1 LHLSGSYI
9 ISAVSATPLGSG
21 PSPAPAGEPAATRAY
36 RHVKQRLLDGVY
48 GDGELLSEG
57 SIAHEL
63 GVSRT
68 PVREAL
74 LQLQGERLLTLYPK
88 RGALVTPISIR
99 EVAELFETRLLVE
112 RHCLRASAA
121 GPALP
126 KALETEL
133 ARQRELFARGDL
145 PGFAAADREFHRV
158 WVAAAG
164 NRILLELYDRL
175 RDRQQRVTATM
186 IAADSRRPRELIEE
200 HASIIAALDGG
211 DADGALSAL
220 ERHLNAARLRSEG

>member
-1 LHLSGSYI
+1 
-9 ISAVSATPLGSG
+9 VSATPLRSD
-21 PSPAPAGEPAATRAY
+21 PPQPASAGEPAATRAY

-88 RGALVTPISIR
+88 RGALVTPVSAR
-99 EVAELFETRLLVE
+99 EVGEVFETRRLVE
-112 RHCLRASAA
+112 RHCLRAAA
-121 GPALP
+121 AEPALP
-126 KALETEL
+126 KTLETEL
-133 ARQRELFARGDL
+133 ARQRELFSQGDL
-145 PGFAAADREFHRV
+145 SGFAAADREFHRV
-158 WVAAAG
+158 WVVAAG
-164 NRILLELYDRL
+164 NRVLLELYDRL

-186 IAADSRRPRELIEE
+186 IAADARRPRELIEE
-200 HASIIAALDGG
+200 HASIIAALDTG
-211 DADGALSAL
+211 DADGAVAAL
-220 ERHLNAARLRSEG
+220 EYHLDAARRRSEG